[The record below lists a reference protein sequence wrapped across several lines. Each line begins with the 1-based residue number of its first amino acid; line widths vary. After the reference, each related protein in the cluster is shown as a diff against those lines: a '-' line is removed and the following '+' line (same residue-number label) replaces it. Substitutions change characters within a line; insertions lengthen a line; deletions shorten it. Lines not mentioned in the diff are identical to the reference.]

1 MKQIFLYLLAL
12 NLALLGAGATWL
24 NSTNIEKLEEKD
36 RTFVQ
41 SRRKAFNIVTF
52 ISLIISVTGLI
63 SSFIDETKVPS
74 ILGLISVIVL
84 SVSALILG
92 VLFIR
97 LQKNNFFKNRN
108 KPLRYFTR
116 VSISLNQQGLF
127 LSNLRLSIRP
137 VICCF
142 CWVIVS

>member
-1 MKQIFLYLLAL
+1 MTFLFILLWFNIEDMKQIFLYLLAL

-41 SRRKAFNIVTF
+41 SRRKAFNLVTF
-52 ISLIISVTGLI
+52 ISLVISVTGLI
-63 SSFIDETKVPS
+63 SSFIDEAKVSS

-84 SVSALILG
+84 SISALILG

-97 LQKNNFFKNRN
+97 LQKK
-108 KPLRYFTR
+108 
-116 VSISLNQQGLF
+116 
-127 LSNLRLSIRP
+127 
-137 VICCF
+137 
-142 CWVIVS
+142 